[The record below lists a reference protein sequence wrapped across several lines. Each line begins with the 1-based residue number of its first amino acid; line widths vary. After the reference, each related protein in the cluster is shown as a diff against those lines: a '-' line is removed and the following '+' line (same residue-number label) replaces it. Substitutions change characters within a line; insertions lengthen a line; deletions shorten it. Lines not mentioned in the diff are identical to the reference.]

1 MDMKNALDS
10 LKTINESSKQ
20 RKFSQSIEMM
30 INFKGLNFKKPE
42 NQIDVRVELPHSTGK
57 VSGMSLLF
65 VKDKSF
71 ASAMKSR
78 VDRVIMDEEIPKL
91 SKKDV
96 GLIVSQFDIL
106 MAEGPVMLTVG
117 KYLGQVLAP
126 KGKMPTPIQPN
137 EASVNQTLTK
147 LSTAT
152 RVTNKKGKFMPLV
165 QVVVGKEGM
174 PENDIAENMVAVYI
188 SVLSSLPGKKQN
200 IKNIY
205 VKKTMGPAVKVVE

>member
-1 MDMKNALDS
+1 MKNALDS

-30 INFKGLNFKKPE
+30 INFKGLNFKKPA
-42 NQIDVRVELPHSTGK
+42 NQVDVRVELPHSTGK

-71 ASAMKSR
+71 ASAMKSK

-126 KGKMPTPIQPN
+126 KGKMPSPIQPN
-137 EASVNQTLTK
+137 ETSVNQTLTK

-188 SVLSSLPGKKQN
+188 SVLNSLPGKKQN

>member
-1 MDMKNALDS
+1 MDMKKALDS

-30 INFKGLNFKKPE
+30 INFRGLNFKKPA
-42 NQIDVRVELPHSTGK
+42 NQIDVRVELPHATGK
-57 VSGMSLLF
+57 VSGKSLIF
-65 VKDKSF
+65 ANDKTF
-71 ASAMKSR
+71 AASMKGK
-78 VDRVIMDEEIPKL
+78 VDRIIIDEEISKL

-106 MAEGPVMLTVG
+106 MAEGSAMLTVG
-117 KYLGQVLAP
+117 KHLGQVLAP

-137 EASVNQTLTK
+137 ETSVKQTLTR

-152 RVTNKKGKFMPLV
+152 RVTNKKGKFVPLV

-174 PENDIAENMVAVYI
+174 SDEDIAENMLAVYT
-188 SVLSSLPGKKQN
+188 SVLNSLPGKKQN

-205 VKKTMGPAVKVVE
+205 LKKTMGPAVKVAE

>member
-1 MDMKNALDS
+1 MKNALES
-10 LKTINESSKQ
+10 LKRVNESSKQ

-30 INFKGLNFKKPE
+30 INFKGLNFKKPA
-42 NQIDVRVELPHSTGK
+42 NQVDVRVELPHSTGK

-71 ASAMKSR
+71 ASAMKSK

-126 KGKMPTPIQPN
+126 KGKMPSPIQPN
-137 EASVNQTLTK
+137 ETSVNQTLTK

-174 PENDIAENMVAVYI
+174 HENDIAENMVAVYI
-188 SVLSSLPGKKQN
+188 SVLNSLPGKKQN